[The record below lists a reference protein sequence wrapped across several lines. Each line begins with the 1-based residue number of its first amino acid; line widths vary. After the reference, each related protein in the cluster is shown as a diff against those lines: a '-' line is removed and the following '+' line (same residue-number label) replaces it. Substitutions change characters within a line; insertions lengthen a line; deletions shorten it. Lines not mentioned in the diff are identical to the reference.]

1 MIPIHPQVDYSSPR
15 ERNVHEECTLSSSG
29 NEWSCQVSLRF
40 TVDDHGSV
48 LLKTRHEPFGEPIK
62 DKSKVEERIRR
73 AQFAILNP
81 KMNPLSF
88 LNAPIDSIA
97 HGLDGLSFSSN
108 CIQVSISGN
117 GVDDLS
123 FVDIPGQS

>member
-1 MIPIHPQVDYSSPR
+1 
-15 ERNVHEECTLSSSG
+15 LSSSG
-29 NEWSCQVSLRF
+29 KEWSCQVSLRF
-40 TVDDHGSV
+40 TVDNHGRA
-48 LLKTRHEPFGEPIK
+48 LPKTRHDPFGEPIK

-88 LNAPIDSIA
+88 LNSPIDSIA
-97 HGLDGLSFSSN
+97 HGLNALSFSSN
-108 CIQVSISGN
+108 CIQVSISGQ

-123 FVDIPGQS
+123 FVDLPGQS